1 MELPSLQKI
10 NPIFT
15 NVYLQLNCSGTH
27 YNYFFKSS
35 PDLFF
40 NSFNKATVNDFISHK
55 WPLSLGIVRDMLVA
69 RNNSYHREIRTDRD
83 ETDFSFK
90 FTVLYFRI
98 FFPIK
103 YMSLRET
110 KWTAHIESR
119 HWIKVGFETIRMQ
132 WSHLMQGLA
141 NQYYFGKEVCTR
153 EGAGNSDYAF
163 SLYS

>member
-1 MELPSLQKI
+1 MAFVAWHCKGYADCQKQFLPQ
-10 NPIFT
+10 
-15 NVYLQLNCSGTH
+15 
-27 YNYFFKSS
+27 
-35 PDLFF
+35 
-40 NSFNKATVNDFISHK
+40 
-55 WPLSLGIVRDMLVA
+55 
-69 RNNSYHREIRTDRD
+69 RNQDRD

-132 WSHLMQGLA
+132 WSHLTQGLA
-141 NQYYFGKEVCTR
+141 N
-153 EGAGNSDYAF
+153 
-163 SLYS
+163 